1 MVLDSS
7 TGGVQLSKI
16 FEWYAADFNASKARD
31 TERGVLAWVLPFLE
45 ESAQADLRGMLEG
58 DAAIKVKYEEY
69 DWGLNDVA
77 R

>member
-1 MVLDSS
+1 M
-7 TGGVQLSKI
+7 
-16 FEWYAADFNASKARD
+16 
-31 TERGVLAWVLPFLE
+31 LAWVLPFLE